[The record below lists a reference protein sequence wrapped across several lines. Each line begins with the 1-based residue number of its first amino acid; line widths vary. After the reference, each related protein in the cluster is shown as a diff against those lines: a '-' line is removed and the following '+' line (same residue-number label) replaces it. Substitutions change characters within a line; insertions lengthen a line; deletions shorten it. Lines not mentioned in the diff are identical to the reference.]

1 MTKAADEFRQA
12 IHRIAESCSRSG
24 SVLQGVVTEVDET
37 EFTCTVKVDDAVDY
51 FDVRLRGLVKGELQ
65 GFAFIPKMD
74 SVVLCSLIG
83 ANELYVSMF
92 TEIDKVVFTD
102 NDLELLLDKE
112 KIDIKKGDNIKV
124 HVDKDSLSFTNDKV
138 KVLQAGTE
146 LTLTAGATT
155 VKASVAGVT
164 IKRGA
169 SGLKKTLDDLLSAIQ
184 RLTVTTPMGPSS
196 PPINIAEFI
205 KIQTDLLNYLE
216 G

>member
-1 MTKAADEFRQA
+1 MTKTADEFRQA
-12 IHRIAESCSRSG
+12 VCRIVESINRSG

-92 TEIDKVVFTD
+92 TEIDKVIFTD
-102 NDLELLLDKE
+102 NDLELILDTE

-124 HVDKDSLSFTNDKV
+124 HIDKDSLSVTNDKV
-138 KVLQAGTE
+138 KVLQEGTE
-146 LTLTAGATT
+146 FTLTAGTTT

-196 PPINIAEFI
+196 PPINIAEFV
-205 KIQTDLLNYLE
+205 KIQLDLINYLE